1 MLVYWLDIIGTAVF
15 AISGVLLAGKLR
27 MDPFGVL
34 VLGVVTAVGGGTIRD
49 MALANGPVFWVK
61 DPTDL
66 VVAMVTSML
75 TILLVRQPR
84 RLPKWILPVLDAVGL
99 AVFVGIGVNKAF
111 LAGSGPLVAVCMGVV
126 TGVGGGIIRD
136 VLAREIPMILRTE
149 IYATAC
155 IVGGIV
161 HATAHDTFHLPL
173 ENSAMMGMVVTLVI
187 RLAAIRWHLKLP
199 TFALTITVGNK
210 SKTVTLRLPFLG
222 FAPSRWGELAL
233 NAERGAAAAG
243 AFRVR
248 IGHDKART
256 FQPFGIVDRAA
267 DQILQA
273 HRVNHQADA
282 LFLNGHIPFVHLI
295 VKGEAILET
304 AATAAG
310 DIHAQFQV
318 RIIFIRNQ
326 VFYFI
331 GCGFGKLQRQRYV
344 ITHFLLPLILPAG

>member
-84 RLPKWILPVLDAVGL
+84 RLPKWILPV
-99 AVFVGIGVNKAF
+99 
-111 LAGSGPLVAVCMGVV
+111 CMGVV

-199 TFALTITVGNK
+199 TFAL
-210 SKTVTLRLPFLG
+210 
-222 FAPSRWGELAL
+222 
-233 NAERGAAAAG
+233 
-243 AFRVR
+243 
-248 IGHDKART
+248 D
-256 FQPFGIVDRAA
+256 D
-267 DQILQA
+267 
-273 HRVNHQADA
+273 
-282 LFLNGHIPFVHLI
+282 NG
-295 VKGEAILET
+295 
-304 AATAAG
+304 
-310 DIHAQFQV
+310 
-318 RIIFIRNQ
+318 R
-326 VFYFI
+326 
-331 GCGFGKLQRQRYV
+331 
-344 ITHFLLPLILPAG
+344 

>member
-66 VVAMVTSML
+66 VVAMVTSMF

-84 RLPKWILPVLDAVGL
+84 RLPKWVLPVLDAVGL
-99 AVFVGIGVNKAF
+99 AVFVG
-111 LAGSGPLVAVCMGVV
+111 MGVV

-161 HATAHDTFHLPL
+161 HATAYYTFQVPL
-173 ENSAMMGMVVTLVI
+173 ENAAMIGMVVTLVI

-199 TFALTITVGNK
+199 TFALD
-210 SKTVTLRLPFLG
+210 
-222 FAPSRWGELAL
+222 E
-233 NAERGAAAAG
+233 
-243 AFRVR
+243 
-248 IGHDKART
+248 
-256 FQPFGIVDRAA
+256 
-267 DQILQA
+267 
-273 HRVNHQADA
+273 
-282 LFLNGHIPFVHLI
+282 NG
-295 VKGEAILET
+295 
-304 AATAAG
+304 
-310 DIHAQFQV
+310 
-318 RIIFIRNQ
+318 R
-326 VFYFI
+326 
-331 GCGFGKLQRQRYV
+331 
-344 ITHFLLPLILPAG
+344 